1 MESVKEKKKMKAV
14 AAAKEASENVK
25 RANILENYNRSN
37 HWRKQWRLEDSQN
50 AREIDLRSWSFPRD
64 SRLTIIR
71 SEERQ
76 KLADIGGLNVEGLSV
91 IDDTELVIPG

>member
-1 MESVKEKKKMKAV
+1 MREKSIC
-14 AAAKEASENVK
+14 AADAFA
-25 RANILENYNRSN
+25 
-37 HWRKQWRLEDSQN
+37 
-50 AREIDLRSWSFPRD
+50 RD

>member
-1 MESVKEKKKMKAV
+1 MPEKSIC
-14 AAAKEASENVK
+14 AADAFA
-25 RANILENYNRSN
+25 
-37 HWRKQWRLEDSQN
+37 
-50 AREIDLRSWSFPRD
+50 RD